1 MDFTRAIGKT
11 PVECIDTPG
20 FVVNRLL
27 VPYICEA
34 IRSAAH
40 RAGGSSLGAVA
51 VGPMS
56 VSPAATHRCPALV
69 RAKLARAWP
78 SQLSRQPTSGA
89 CFPFPRP
96 FPVLVPQ
103 FRMPRSSTVG

>member
-34 IRSAAH
+34 IRLVERGVAAPADVDVAMKLGSGET
-40 RAGGSSLGAVA
+40 RASELQAF
-51 VGPMS
+51 
-56 VSPAATHRCPALV
+56 AT
-69 RAKLARAWP
+69 
-78 SQLSRQPTSGA
+78 
-89 CFPFPRP
+89 
-96 FPVLVPQ
+96 
-103 FRMPRSSTVG
+103 